1 VKESFTAA
9 IVARSLLAA
18 ERSSWLVGVLEGWV
32 VARREL
38 VQHWCRWR
46 SAYVLNWGRQICGC
60 WCPAAG
66 TQRGC
71 RGGDGGGVRLTWGH
85 PPAAPVSDEKPVAA
99 PIRCPVGGLKLRSY
113 GLIRH
118 RPPVGDQGH
127 WFGR

>member
-9 IVARSLLAA
+9 IAARSLLAA

-60 WCPAAG
+60 WCPAVVLKEAAEG
-66 TQRGC
+66 AM
-71 RGGDGGGVRLTWGH
+71 GGRTAD
-85 PPAAPVSDEKPVAA
+85 
-99 PIRCPVGGLKLRSY
+99 VGPSPCG
-113 GLIRH
+113 
-118 RPPVGDQGH
+118 PC
-127 WFGR
+127 F